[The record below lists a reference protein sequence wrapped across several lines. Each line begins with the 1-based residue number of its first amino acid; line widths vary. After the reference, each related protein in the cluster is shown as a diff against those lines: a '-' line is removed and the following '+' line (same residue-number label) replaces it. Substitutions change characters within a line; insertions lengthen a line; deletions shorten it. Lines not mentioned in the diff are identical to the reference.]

1 MNFEEKEGLKQFYL
15 KLMGFFVSFGL
26 ISGDKW
32 EQKSKL
38 PLQGRTTVSFF
49 SRWWIRSMH
58 FEQMLV
64 QPLEGIGFP
73 LSSRSASLSK
83 CQTNRSTVLFLT
95 SKCRLVTKTGFLER
109 FVK

>member
-38 PLQGRTTVSFF
+38 
-49 SRWWIRSMH
+49 
-58 FEQMLV
+58 
-64 QPLEGIGFP
+64 
-73 LSSRSASLSK
+73 SL
-83 CQTNRSTVLFLT
+83 
-95 SKCRLVTKTGFLER
+95 
-109 FVK
+109 

>member
-32 EQKSKL
+32 EPKVKVAVAREG
-38 PLQGRTTVSFF
+38 GRPYS
-49 SRWWIRSMH
+49 SLAGGEYGRMH

-64 QPLEGIGFP
+64 QP
-73 LSSRSASLSK
+73 
-83 CQTNRSTVLFLT
+83 
-95 SKCRLVTKTGFLER
+95 
-109 FVK
+109 